1 MCDPIFELKAMKT
14 INLKAT
20 GVLLLLAVTFFTSCT
35 ENEEAWFPVAGSGN
49 LKTET
54 RTVDSFNKVK
64 YQIDGQVVIQPGNTY
79 SISILAQQNLHPI
92 LETDVVN
99 GTLFVSFGSR
109 AVETDSTIVA
119 VISSPDVEELTFSG
133 SGTVDSQVGIPRIN
147 LTGSGNISCKGDT
160 EELAV
165 KLSGSGAIDLEKMT
179 VRKAQVKITGNG
191 NVSLHVTDNLDVAI
205 QGLGVVYYS
214 GMPVVQKNISGQG
227 RIVEK
232 N

>member
-1 MCDPIFELKAMKT
+1 MKT

-20 GVLLLLAVTFFTSCT
+20 GVLLLLAFAFFTSCT

-54 RTVDSFNKVK
+54 RTVDSFSKVK
-64 YQIDGQVVIQPGNTY
+64 CQIDGQVIIQPGEVQ
-79 SISILAQQNLHPI
+79 SISILAQQNLLSF
-92 LETDVVN
+92 LEADVVN

-109 AVETDSTIVA
+109 AVETDSTIV
-119 VISSPDVEELTFSG
+119 VTITSPDVQELTFSG
-133 SGTVDSQVGIPRIN
+133 SGSVVSGVGIPEIN
-147 LTGSGNISCKGDT
+147 LTGTGNISCSGQTD
-160 EELAV
+160 ELAV

-191 NVSLHVTDNLDVAI
+191 NVSLHVTDNLNVAI

-214 GMPVVQKNISGQG
+214 GMPVVQKTISGQG
-227 RIVEK
+227 QIIEK

>member
-1 MCDPIFELKAMKT
+1 VCDPIFELKVMET
-14 INLKAT
+14 IHLKAI
-20 GVLLLLAVTFFTSCT
+20 GVLLILVAAFFTSCT
-35 ENEEAWFPVAGSGN
+35 ENEEAWFPVAGSGS

-64 YQIDGQVVIQPGNTY
+64 CQIDGQVIIQPGDAHSVN
-79 SISILAQQNLHPI
+79 ILVQKNLLPL

-99 GTLFVSFGSR
+99 GMLYISFGSR
-109 AVETDSTIVA
+109 AVETDSTIV
-119 VISSPDVEELTFSG
+119 VTITSPDVHELTFSG
-133 SGTVDSQVGIPRIN
+133 SGSVDSRVGIPNIY
-147 LTGSGNISCKGDT
+147 LTGSGNITCTGETD
-160 EELAV
+160 ELAV

-214 GMPVVQKNISGQG
+214 GMPVVQKTISGQG
-227 RIVEK
+227 RIVDK